1 MLAQAIG
8 YPVGKSTL
16 QRWARHWSDTG
27 AASPVKCIL
36 VTNRLGVAY
45 RIDKSDFEAWVLE
58 QQANQQSHETPPDPA
73 RPRDVSQD
81 FERPHE
87 TRQDPERRHET
98 SQRAEQESDDRVA
111 ALEQENADLKTENM
125 NLKIDIGVRKGL
137 LDRAWTQLK
146 EISTEANNLL
156 RENGALQYQIRQIAA
171 PADSARPDQQD
182 DQSGHQEPPQA
193 ATFVEA
199 QPVDNTPGSDQPA
212 V

>member
-1 MLAQAIG
+1 MRPRSAPSRRA
-8 YPVGKSTL
+8 T
-16 QRWARHWSDTG
+16 T
-27 AASPVKCIL
+27 ASP
-36 VTNRLGVAY
+36 RWS
-45 RIDKSDFEAWVLE
+45 RR
-58 QQANQQSHETPPDPA
+58 TPI
-73 RPRDVSQD
+73 S
-81 FERPHE
+81 
-87 TRQDPERRHET
+87 
-98 SQRAEQESDDRVA
+98 
-111 ALEQENADLKTENM
+111 KTENM

-199 QPVDNTPGSDQPA
+199 PPVDNTPGSDQPA